1 MIAYI
6 SAEWQKLNK
15 KQLLLV
21 GFLLFAVSSFI
32 GLSTYYLNRSIF
44 IEGTQSLVMWGQLTL
59 FNSQI
64 FFPALLAIFMGI
76 SLMPEFER
84 TR

>member
-32 GLSTYYLNRSIF
+32 GLSTYYLNRSI
-44 IEGTQSLVMWGQLTL
+44 
-59 FNSQI
+59 
-64 FFPALLAIFMGI
+64 LLRGHN
-76 SLMPEFER
+76 L
-84 TR
+84 